1 MGAQATFRARFGVS
15 MISRINTVLKLSR
28 VSNLPTVWSNCIAGW
43 LLGGGIAYVP
53 EASCLKEVLL
63 LLLLLIGASLAY
75 SAGMI
80 MNDAVD
86 FKVDGVERPGRPL
99 PAGEISLSV
108 AWALAISGLGGGFIL
123 MILAGASPG
132 CVLLLGLMIVGYNV
146 LHKRWEGSVFLMGAC
161 RLLLYLVAASVPEDG
176 GWFRELVC
184 VWALALGV
192 YTVGITLAARGEV
205 KDQGAG
211 ILGLSMLCVPLIAAA
226 WAYFLQAESHLMLLI
241 SLIIWVCW
249 TAYSILLMKGDEEGR
264 VSKAVALLIAGM
276 LLIDAVAVS
285 AVSPWLGVALIM
297 MLPLVLML
305 QKRIS
310 AT

>member
-1 MGAQATFRARFGVS
+1 MGAQSTFRSRFGVS
-15 MISRINTVLKLSR
+15 MISRIKTVLKLSR

-43 LLGGGIAYVP
+43 LLGGGIAYLP

-63 LLLLLIGASLAY
+63 LLLLLVGASLAY

-99 PAGEISLSV
+99 PAGEIRLSV

-241 SLIIWVCW
+241 SLIIWLCW

-285 AVSPWLGVALIM
+285 AASPWLGVALIM